1 MTKQEKINK
10 QVEEALHSIND
21 IKQAAGKPFLFTRIK
36 AKMQPIPTYSAW
48 DNILAFIS
56 KPLVAV
62 ACIALIVAINAWVL
76 SDTNAININTE
87 DSYAIA
93 DEYNTNAVTINEF
106 ENIEP

>member
-21 IKQAAGKPFLFTRIK
+21 IKQA
-36 AKMQPIPTYSAW
+36 IPTYSAW